1 MYLKSQVTM
10 KRVKAAILLTL
21 FMIIPISA
29 DAQDTGASKIKFED
43 GKKIRVGFLV
53 YNGVEAQDLNGPLD
67 VFVKANR
74 MGGNFDIFLISS
86 TPDKNIKTESETVHI
101 RTQYSIEDAPQTDI
115 LMVPGAAPD
124 VVHSLSVQNDSLKA
138 WMISQNKNTV
148 ITGSV
153 CTGSLLLGDL
163 GFLEGHKATTHPA
176 CLEDLK
182 KIKGV
187 EVQKDVR
194 FTMDQKYITGSGIT
208 SGIDVALYLIEII
221 RGKQQADLIA
231 KIMVYNR
238 NGDMVFMQR

>member
-1 MYLKSQVTM
+1 MYLKSPVTM
-10 KRVKAAILLTL
+10 KRVKAAILMTL
-21 FMIIPISA
+21 FLILPVSTY
-29 DAQDTGASKIKFED
+29 AQDAGASKIKFED
-43 GKKIRVGFLV
+43 RKKIRVGFLV

-67 VFVKANR
+67 VFVKASR

-86 TPDKNIKTESETVHI
+86 TPDKNIKTESETVHL
-101 RTQYSIEDAPQTDI
+101 RAQYSIEDAPQTDI
-115 LMVPGAAPD
+115 LIIPGAAPD
-124 VVHSLSVQNDSLKA
+124 IVRSLSVQNDPLKA

-153 CTGSLLLGDL
+153 CTGSLFLGDL

-176 CLEDLK
+176 CLQALK
-182 KIKGV
+182 KIKGID
-187 EVQKDVR
+187 VQEHVR

-208 SGIDVALYLIEII
+208 SGIDVALYLIEMI

-238 NGDMVFMQR
+238 NGDMEFMQQ